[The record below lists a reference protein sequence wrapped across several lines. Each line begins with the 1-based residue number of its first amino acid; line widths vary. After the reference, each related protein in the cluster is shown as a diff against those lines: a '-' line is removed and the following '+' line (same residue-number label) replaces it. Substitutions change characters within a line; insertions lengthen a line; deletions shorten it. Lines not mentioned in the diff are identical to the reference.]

1 MLYCGKKYAFISH
14 RHDQKDII
22 NDKIT
27 NLAVY
32 KDFSILNTPVKWI
45 FNYKI
50 NNIASIIFD
59 IENKHKMFNW
69 NIYSDGDNVYL
80 SKDMESLFEIII
92 KDSNQ
97 FYIKD
102 IKAGKFLGNNK
113 KVRSDNSY
121 FLELIDKIDE
131 KESEKFLFYYE

>member
-1 MLYCGKKYAFISH
+1 MLYCGKKYVFISH
-14 RHDQKDII
+14 RYNKNDII
-22 NDKIT
+22 NDKKT

-32 KDFSILNTPVKWI
+32 KDFTSSNTPVKWI

-59 IENKHKMFNW
+59 IENNYKMFNW
-69 NIYSDGDNVYL
+69 KIYSDGNNIYL

-102 IKAGKFLGNNK
+102 RKTGKFLGNSK
-113 KVRSDNSY
+113 KERSDNSY
-121 FLELIDKIDE
+121 FLELIDIDE
-131 KESEKFLFYYE
+131 KESERFLFYYE